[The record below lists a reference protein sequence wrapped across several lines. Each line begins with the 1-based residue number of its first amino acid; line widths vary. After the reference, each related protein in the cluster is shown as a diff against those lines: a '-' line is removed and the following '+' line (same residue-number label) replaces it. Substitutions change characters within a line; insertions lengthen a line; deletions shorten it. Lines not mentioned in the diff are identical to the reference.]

1 MIHKT
6 QKFNMKS
13 ERRAYREIYAFYF
26 FCLFLKKVI
35 KKLLTFCYWRSAK
48 IPSDASKFPPPAY
61 CFSQLKQGTYLT
73 SAKKMEYSILSHI
86 DTLP

>member
-1 MIHKT
+1 MWENT
-6 QKFNMKS
+6 LYALFF
-13 ERRAYREIYAFYF
+13 AYFRE
-26 FCLFLKKVI
+26 KVI
-35 KKLLTFCYWRSAK
+35 KKRLTFCYWRSAK
-48 IPSDASKFPPPAY
+48 IPSDTSKFPPPAY